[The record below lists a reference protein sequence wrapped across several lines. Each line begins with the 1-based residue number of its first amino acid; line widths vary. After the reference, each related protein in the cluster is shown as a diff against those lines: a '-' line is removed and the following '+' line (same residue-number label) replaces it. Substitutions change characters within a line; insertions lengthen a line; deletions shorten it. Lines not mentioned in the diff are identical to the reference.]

1 MEHSDRN
8 IINLNPKRSTNG
20 ARLKKII
27 RSIGEI
33 ILDAV
38 IIIAMVVFI
47 RSYLVAPFQV
57 HGTSMCNTLNY
68 RNGIC
73 NMGYG
78 EYLII
83 SKLGY
88 IIDKPQ
94 RGDIVV
100 FRPPGTETYGK
111 IESLF
116 KTLLQ
121 MDGQEFFIKRIIG
134 LPGETIELKSGNVYL
149 TNTVHP
155 DGIKLDEAYL
165 NTTNKGNTRPLIEGK
180 TKFVVPDG
188 KYLVL
193 GDNRQVSSDAR
204 SCFRSSNISGCKTAS
219 DAYIG
224 LDRIEGRAWFALYP
238 LEKIGG
244 IDRPAYGL

>member
-1 MEHSDRN
+1 MEHENRN
-8 IINLNPKRSTNG
+8 VINLKSGHSTKK
-20 ARLKKII
+20 AQIKKII
-27 RSIGEI
+27 RSIGEV

-68 RNGIC
+68 RNGVC
-73 NMGYG
+73 NTGYG

-100 FRPPGTETYGK
+100 FRPPGTQTYGK
-111 IESLF
+111 LESLF
-116 KTLLQ
+116 KTLLH

-134 LPGETIELKSGNVYL
+134 LPGETIELKNGNVYL
-149 TNTVHP
+149 TNSTHP
-155 DGIKLDEAYL
+155 DGIKLDESYL
-165 NTTNKGNTRPLIEGK
+165 NAINKGNTRPLIEGK
-180 TKFVVPDG
+180 TKFIIPKD
-188 KYLVL
+188 KYMVL

-204 SCFRSSNISGCKTAS
+204 SCFRSSNISGCKTTS

-238 LEKIGG
+238 LQKIGSL
-244 IDRPAYGL
+244 DRPSYGL